1 MTAGGG
7 MPSTAKPPMPIQAPV
22 PSPAIPQHW
31 THLLGMNPYH
41 NPVAAAYGP
50 MLQQQAM
57 MSGPGSHFAVPQQH
71 GHMPYGLSMQQQ
83 QPGANM
89 LSHGISPA
97 MQSAQAF
104 VPTQP
109 QPTKQAPPVSNTHAS
124 KVPETQLTTKH
135 IVVDIAETC
144 LNMFPFGEVA
154 KRHNQTEQKVR
165 DVFDAVIQV
174 PLLRCVTDKR
184 RAGKLGTTRTKEFKD
199 VRKEVQTQ
207 VAATQ
212 SKQDA
217 AAQGPYMPSA
227 WEMAQF
233 MGPGDVRMGVF
244 SPFSGPW

>member
-1 MTAGGG
+1 MAGA
-7 MPSTAKPPMPIQAPV
+7 TY
-22 PSPAIPQHW
+22 
-31 THLLGMNPYH
+31 N
-41 NPVAAAYGP
+41 P

-57 MSGPGSHFAVPQQH
+57 MSGPSSHFTLSQQH
-71 GHMPYGLSMQQQ
+71 AHMPYGLPMQQQ
-83 QPGANM
+83 QSGAHV
-89 LSHGISPA
+89 LSHTVSPS
-97 MQSAQAF
+97 MQPTQSF
-104 VPTQP
+104 VPAQP
-109 QPTKQAPPVSNTHAS
+109 QPTKAAPPASSAHAA
-124 KVPETQLTTKH
+124 KMPDTQLTTKH
-135 IVVDIAETC
+135 IVVDVAETC
-144 LNMFPFGEVA
+144 LKMFPFEEVA
-154 KRHNQTEQKVR
+154 RRHNQTEQKVR

-199 VRKEVQTQ
+199 TRKEIQTQ

-244 SPFSGPW
+244 SQFSGPWR